1 MCTCTRAIFKQRNGK
16 DLHRHSNLVIQFQT
30 ESEDGITDMR
40 LRDLEEFR
48 REKLKRWTR
57 DSYAFE

>member
-1 MCTCTRAIFKQRNGK
+1 MVRTSIATGTFC
-16 DLHRHSNLVIQFQT
+16 IQFQN
-30 ESEDGITDMR
+30 ESEDGITDTR

-48 REKLKRWTR
+48 REKLQRWTR